1 MPEDRDASKFVLS
14 RRLIEAGARCVS
26 FTIGGWDTHR
36 DNFKSLSKKLP
47 NIDRAMSALIEDL
60 EIRIEAAFYASGD
73 REMIQDLTAAAVN
86 AALRNAQQ
94 SVQEELQ
101 RASGGIDLAS
111 LFPGTGT
118 W

>member
-1 MPEDRDASKFVLS
+1 MTDLGDLFGRARELQSRMAEIQRDLA
-14 RRLIEAGARCVS
+14 RRRFEGSAGAGMVTAACS
-26 FTIGGWDTHR
+26 GDLKI
-36 DNFKSLSKKLP
+36 
-47 NIDRAMSALIEDL
+47 L
-60 EIRIEAAFYASGD
+60 EIRIEAAFYDSGD

-111 LFPGTGT
+111 LFPGPGPG
-118 W
+118 